1 MKSATGIFFD
11 LDGTLADTAPDMAA
25 ALNRLLAE
33 NGRRELALSTIRP
46 HVSKGAGALIRL
58 GFDLSAEDPA
68 GEALRARFMSH
79 YAESLC
85 RHTSLFPGMPA
96 VLEALDRQRRPWG
109 VVTNKPARLAEPLL
123 ATLGLGQRL
132 ACLVCG
138 DTAARPKPDP
148 APVLLACERL
158 GLEPRRCVMVGDD
171 ERDVISGRRAGAATL
186 VALFGYLGDG
196 EDPYAWGADG
206 YLNSAEELLDWLH

>member
-1 MKSATGIFFD
+1 MKTANGVLFD

-33 NGRRELALSTIRP
+33 SGRAKLALSTIRP
-46 HVSKGAGALIRL
+46 HVSKGAGALVRL
-58 GFDLSAEDPA
+58 GFGLSAEDPA
-68 GEALRARFMSH
+68 GEALRTRFVSC

-96 VLEALDRQRRPWG
+96 VLEELERQRRPWG
-109 VVTNKPARLAEPLL
+109 VVTNKPAWLAEPLL
-123 ATLGLGQRL
+123 DALGLGQRL

-138 DTAARPKPDP
+138 DTAARSKPDP
-148 APVLLACERL
+148 APVLLACEQL

-171 ERDVISGRRAGAATL
+171 ERDVISARRAGAATL

-206 YLNSAEELLDWLH
+206 YLSSAEELLDWLR